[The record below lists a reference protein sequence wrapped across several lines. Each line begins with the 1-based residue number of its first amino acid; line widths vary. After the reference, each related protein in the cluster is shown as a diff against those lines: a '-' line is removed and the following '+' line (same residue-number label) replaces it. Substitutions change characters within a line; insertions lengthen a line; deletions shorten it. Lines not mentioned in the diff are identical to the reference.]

1 MFFIKIIIK
10 RSHFSI
16 NSEPQTSVHTFNG
29 YKANFY
35 LSTGTGSCSAV
46 CDPGVSCPNKN
57 DLTDDAKIDAEY
69 FCSSFYGKNYKAT
82 SYKIG
87 RFDESGKLSHMM
99 HRGRGCLTG
108 SGSGE
113 LIEGTD
119 CSGFKCHIMESG
131 THRDNS
137 KGLFNIVCSDGQGTF
152 IRAEV

>member
-1 MFFIKIIIK
+1 MKMIIEIFH
-10 RSHFSI
+10 SSI
-16 NSEPQTSVHTFNG
+16 CSEPQSSVHTFNG
-29 YKANFY
+29 HKANFY

-82 SYKIG
+82 SYEIG
-87 RFDESGKLSHMM
+87 SFGESGKLSHMM

-108 SGSGE
+108 NGSGE

-131 THRDNS
+131 NRDS
-137 KGLFNIVCSDGQGTF
+137 ERGLFNIVCSNGQGTF